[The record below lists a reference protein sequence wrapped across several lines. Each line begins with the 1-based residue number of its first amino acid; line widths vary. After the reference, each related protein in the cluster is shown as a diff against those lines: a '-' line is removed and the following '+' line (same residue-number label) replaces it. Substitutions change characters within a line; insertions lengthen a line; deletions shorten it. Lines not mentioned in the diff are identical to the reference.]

1 MTRVLVCGADGTEEK
16 HPDWAPLDPADDP
29 SRGAQ
34 LALLSGAGT
43 VLVLLV
49 ELEADGFVA
58 LHATPDVSVCHVV
71 QGGGTI
77 FFPNGEEIQFGAGDT
92 IEFAGDVV
100 HGWRGGG
107 ERTLVAVTTF
117 PPAS

>member
-1 MTRVLVCGADGTEEK
+1 MTRVLVFGVAGTEER
-16 HPDWAPLDPADDP
+16 HPDWTALDPGDDP

-34 LALLSGAGT
+34 LAVLGGAGS

-49 ELEADGFVA
+49 ELEADAFVA
-58 LHATPDVSVCHVV
+58 LHATPDAAVCHVV
-71 QGGGTI
+71 EGGGTV
-77 FFPNGEEIQFGAGDT
+77 FFPDGDEIQFSAGDT

-100 HGWRGGG
+100 HGWRGGS

-117 PPAS
+117 PPPS